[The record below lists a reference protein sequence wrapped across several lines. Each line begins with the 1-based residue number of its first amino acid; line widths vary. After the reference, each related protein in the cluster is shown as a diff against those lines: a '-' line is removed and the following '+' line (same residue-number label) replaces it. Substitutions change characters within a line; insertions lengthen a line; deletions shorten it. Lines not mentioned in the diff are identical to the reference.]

1 MGTGSRKPGLPDVLT
16 CSGHGGLPIKSP
28 DVSKKPRCFVTA
40 KLKRTRPSLI
50 DNFFGKSVPLLIR

>member
-1 MGTGSRKPGLPDVLT
+1 MGKGSRKPGLPDVLA

-50 DNFFGKSVPLLIR
+50 DNSASLYLY